1 MSIPSPFSQS
11 ARVLAAVGLA
21 LCCVVGCKKPPRQ
34 APVAKP
40 TSAVVNTN
48 LPAAI
53 TNNVALA
60 YVSVFEDLPSP
71 QGKDPFFP
79 KSHRR
84 DPAPPPGT
92 PPPKPP
98 VEVQLFLKGIVGSAN
113 RRFVVIN
120 NATLAVGEESSVR
133 VPDGHVRVKCLE
145 IGEDYAV
152 VKVDGEAQPKT
163 LVLGKKR

>member
-40 TSAVVNTN
+40 ASAVVNTN

-113 RRFVVIN
+113 RRF
-120 NATLAVGEESSVR
+120 
-133 VPDGHVRVKCLE
+133 DGHVRVKCLE